1 MNRILKKIIV
11 VLTVAA
17 LVFSFSGSAFAAEV
31 YTNDI
36 TAIGDK
42 IRQTVAERGESA
54 VLYYKSE
61 SNKLTTVPFN
71 DELYKVTDEPYEGDY
86 LKYNLSGV
94 KYTMIPNSSGK
105 VVVYKSGGYYHFH
118 LRATPSYR
126 TTLEQQE
133 AVSAYVDELVDS
145 QKFTFMDS
153 EYFIAD
159 RLYRSL
165 VSSVSYEENLEEITQ
180 RSTVYDAVTGVSDS
194 QGIAVLTYAA
204 FKRAGL
210 EARIVSGI
218 SQKKDDSD
226 TADRSHYWN
235 IVKIGDLWYNIDVSE
250 DSVSEEISHFLVSD
264 NAMEEEGNMRSM
276 ESANLD
282 KCESGYF
289 PEEEE
294 FDIGLVNVPE
304 TGKIQVAW
312 KHVDGAEY
320 YVYRSTQPG
329 VTDVENDTPYM
340 ELSDTSFVD
349 DQTTA
354 GKKYYYTVKAV
365 SGDDTYVSVERFR
378 CTDLAAP
385 AAKSQLLKSSI
396 KVSWT
401 KVPGAKKYYVYR
413 STSPDKGFKLVKTT
427 TSRVY
432 YHKTAKKGVRYYYK
446 VKASNGNKSATS
458 AFSNMAYR
466 TYR

>member
-1 MNRILKKIIV
+1 MNRILKKITV
-11 VLTVAA
+11 VLTAAA

-61 SNKLTTVPFN
+61 KNSINSGTFN
-71 DELYKVTDEPYEGDY
+71 DELYRMTDNPYEGDY
-86 LKYNLSGV
+86 LKYNISGV

-126 TTLEQQE
+126 TTMEQQE
-133 AVSAYVDELVDS
+133 AVSAHVDELVDS

-165 VSSVSYEENLEEITQ
+165 VSSVSYDETLEE
-180 RSTVYDAVTGVSDS
+180 STVYDAVTGVSDS
-194 QGIAVLTYAA
+194 QGIAVLTYAV
-204 FKRAGL
+204 FKKAGL
-210 EARIVSGI
+210 QVRIVS
-218 SQKKDDSD
+218 SVPEKEDDGD
-226 TADRSHYWN
+226 TTDRSHYWN
-235 IVKIGDLWYNIDVSE
+235 IVKIGDLWYNIDVSG

-264 NAMEEEGNMRSM
+264 SVMEEEGTIRSVESTQLDVC
-276 ESANLD
+276 ESA
-282 KCESGYF
+282 CV

-312 KHVDGAEY
+312 KNIEGATY
-320 YVYRSTQPG
+320 YVYRNTKPG

-349 DQTTA
+349 DKTTA

-365 SGDDTYVSVERFR
+365 TADGTYVSVERFR